1 MTIVSQLLRN
11 KGFDV
16 WTVSPDTSIYDAL
29 KLMGDM
35 NIGAVV
41 VVNEGEVV
49 GIFSERDYAR
59 KVVLLGRASKDTPVK
74 MVMTPD
80 VYCVRPDYPMEK
92 CMALMTDK
100 HIRHLPV
107 LSAAEELMGIISI
120 GDVVKELLSEK
131 DVIINHLEDYIVGR
145 AGPAVSS

>member
-11 KGFDV
+11 KGHEV
-16 WTVSPDTSIYDAL
+16 WTVSPNTSVYNAL
-29 KLMGDM
+29 KLMSDM

-41 VVNEGEVV
+41 VVDEGSVA

-59 KVVLLGRASKDTPVK
+59 KVILQGRSSQETPVRL
-74 MVMTPD
+74 VMTPD
-80 VYCVRPDYPMEK
+80 VYCVRLDLPVEK

-107 LSAAEELMGIISI
+107 LSEADELVGIISI
-120 GDVVKELLSEK
+120 GDVVKALLSEK
-131 DVIINHLEDYIVGR
+131 DIIITYLEDYIMGQ
-145 AGPAVSS
+145 SSRP